1 MEENTKGYSQQV
13 AEYDGSLDSF
23 SFFVSPQRNL
33 KEIEE
38 DCQNMTKYGLN
49 LEEALE
55 AYYEMEENDP
65 YQTKENIRG
74 KDKLQAE
81 KKKKNAV

>member
-38 DCQNMTKYGLN
+38 D
-49 LEEALE
+49 
-55 AYYEMEENDP
+55 
-65 YQTKENIRG
+65 
-74 KDKLQAE
+74 
-81 KKKKNAV
+81 